1 MSYEVTKCHISK
13 INYNDMENNN
23 LRKQSI
29 LNDEQYN
36 EYQSQT
42 KCGKGSRAVAVFEN
56 GSPWK
61 MYDSIEDCARD
72 FPNVAVNLIPCMY
85 MGHRFVWFD
94 TLPPVVKLV
103 FTALDDIKNKAIL
116 RNA

>member
-1 MSYEVTKCHISK
+1 
-13 INYNDMENNN
+13 MENNN

-36 EYQSQT
+36 EYQSQA
-42 KCGKGSRAVAVFEN
+42 KCEKGSRAVAVFEN
-56 GSPWK
+56 GSPCK
-61 MYDSIEDCARD
+61 MYDSIEDCAKD

-85 MGHRFVWFD
+85 MGRRFVWFD